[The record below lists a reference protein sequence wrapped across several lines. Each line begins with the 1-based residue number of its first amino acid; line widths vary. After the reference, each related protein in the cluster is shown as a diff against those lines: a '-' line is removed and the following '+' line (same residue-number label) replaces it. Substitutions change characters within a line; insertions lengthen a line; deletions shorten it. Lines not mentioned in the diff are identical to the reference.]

1 MTLNFKKTDHLHAT
15 KYIKTATEIS
25 YVVALKKVIKTFT
38 RDIYG
43 KYHYKTC
50 YRKKESHGVKFTKT
64 VNPIKC
70 FMYVLDTKLFLAI
83 AI

>member
-1 MTLNFKKTDHLHAT
+1 M
-15 KYIKTATEIS
+15 KTAKEIS
-25 YVVALKKVIKTFT
+25 QVVALKKVIKTFT

-50 YRKKESHGVKFTKT
+50 YQKNESHSVKFTKT

-70 FMYVLDTKLFLAI
+70 FMYVLDTKLFLAF

>member
-1 MTLNFKKTDHLHAT
+1 MANTTTKHAT
-15 KYIKTATEIS
+15 K
-25 YVVALKKVIKTFT
+25 KK
-38 RDIYG
+38 
-43 KYHYKTC
+43 
-50 YRKKESHGVKFTKT
+50 KKESHGVKFTKT

>member
-1 MTLNFKKTDHLHAT
+1 MYKNGHRNFPGSSIEKK
-15 KYIKTATEIS
+15 I
-25 YVVALKKVIKTFT
+25 IKTFT
-38 RDIYG
+38 RDIYD

-50 YRKKESHGVKFTKT
+50 YPKKESYGVKLTKT